1 MTLTPPKSITPAKSK
16 GSKSK
21 PPKAYQAPIASGKE
35 SKLKVRESIELRL

>member
-21 PPKAYQAPIASGKE
+21 PPKAYQTPIAIGKE
-35 SKLKVRESIELRL
+35 SKLKVKESMELRL